1 MAMSGVRESRKEASI
16 DGNTLLNLSGPPAAS
31 LARKSLSNTS
41 RGGVH
46 KALIEDCVGTSI
58 GLLRGVEQVGSSS
71 CSTEKTTSQS

>member
-46 KALIEDCVGTSI
+46 KGLKIALTLQLVFYGE
-58 GLLRGVEQVGSSS
+58 
-71 CSTEKTTSQS
+71 